1 MAEKLKQLEYSTIE
15 EWLVYCDTNHS
26 LNIIQL
32 LKPVVIK
39 TINILHNI
47 KIYKKNTMTHY
58 N

>member
-26 LNIIQL
+26 LNIIQP

-47 KIYKKNTMTHY
+47 KIYNDTL
-58 N
+58 